1 MNETTPLIYIVDDE
15 NSIRKSLKRLM
26 ESEGLKAETFASA
39 KEFLD
44 FSYQDKSACLILDLH
59 MPGMTGMELQEQLV
73 ESGSNMPVIIITGH
87 DDEKN
92 YSQVMKAGAAAYLR
106 KPFDDQTLLRSIRL
120 ALARNTISD
129 PDEDLTP

>member
-1 MNETTPLIYIVDDE
+1 
-15 NSIRKSLKRLM
+15 
-26 ESEGLKAETFASA
+26 
-39 KEFLD
+39 
-44 FSYQDKSACLILDLH
+44 
-59 MPGMTGMELQEQLV
+59 
-73 ESGSNMPVIIITGH
+73 MPVIIITGH

>member
-1 MNETTPLIYIVDDE
+1 MDARMNETTPLIYIVDDE

-73 ESGSNMPVIIITGH
+73 ESGRTCRSSSSPDMTMKKII
-87 DDEKN
+87 
-92 YSQVMKAGAAAYLR
+92 
-106 KPFDDQTLLRSIRL
+106 
-120 ALARNTISD
+120 AR
-129 PDEDLTP
+129 